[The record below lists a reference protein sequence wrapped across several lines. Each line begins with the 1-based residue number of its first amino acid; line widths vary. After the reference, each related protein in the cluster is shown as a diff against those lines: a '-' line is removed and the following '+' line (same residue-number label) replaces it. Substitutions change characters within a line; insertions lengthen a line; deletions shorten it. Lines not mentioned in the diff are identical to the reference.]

1 MNIHELANLVA
12 MADAGPAALAVILQ
26 VLRLE
31 TEHGVTNQAED
42 QRRTQ
47 RTEAAAQKCA
57 AAGQLLSTLVLQA
70 RRATQRSV
78 KFVRWIRQSIRDQAA
93 EATAVL
99 RLKAL
104 YAIS

>member
-1 MNIHELANLVA
+1 MAKEAQAQWVAITHNL
-12 MADAGPAALAVILQ
+12 LLLYEQ
-26 VLRLE
+26 TLE
-31 TEHGVTNQAED
+31 SEHGVTNQAED
-42 QRRTQ
+42 QRRSQ

-57 AAGQLLSTLVLQA
+57 AAGQFLSTLILQA

-93 EATAVL
+93 EVTAVL

-104 YAIS
+104 YATS